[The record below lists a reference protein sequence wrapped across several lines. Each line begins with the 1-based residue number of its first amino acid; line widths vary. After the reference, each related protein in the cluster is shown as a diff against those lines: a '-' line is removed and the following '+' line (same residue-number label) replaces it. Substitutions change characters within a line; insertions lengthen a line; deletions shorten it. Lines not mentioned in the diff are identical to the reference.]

1 MPIALRIKNLSVV
14 LGLLAFSANTANS
27 MTFTDSTLTAVGD
40 TAVAEILP
48 DDPVLVAMDSLW
60 ADERLHWQNFSGDT
74 VCQNVYNYPCGF
86 IPEYSDSLIMARL
99 ENLNKATPLNLDFNR
114 YVKGFISLYVDR
126 KRDLT
131 SRIMGLSELYYPM
144 FEEKL
149 DQFDIPLELK
159 HLAVVESALNAT
171 ARSRVGAS
179 GLWQFMYN
187 TGRMYGLEV
196 DSYVDDR
203 SDPYKSTI
211 AACRYMR
218 YLYGIYGDWNMVLAA
233 YNSGPGN
240 VNKAIRRS
248 GGKRDY
254 WEIRDY
260 LPRETRS
267 YVPAF
272 IAVNYV
278 MNYAAEHN
286 IYAAAPEFLYAEVD
300 TINVCNKTTFD
311 QISHFT
317 GVSTA
322 QLELLNPSLKRNL
335 IPESARC
342 RSLYLPTTAIGMF
355 LANEDSLYEYNME
368 IPQAVDGIVERDVVS
383 TYTVRSGDV
392 LGLIAQRNGVGITE
406 LRAWNNIRG
415 NKIYPGQKL
424 EIRKTIKTKVDEDEK
439 APVTAQK
446 SASATEKKS
455 QPTASGTKSDGKNL
469 VDQKYHTVQSGDT
482 LWDIA
487 KMYPGISVN
496 DIKAANSNINYNRL
510 KLGQKIKIPAS

>member
-1 MPIALRIKNLSVV
+1 MPLGIHIKQLSVL
-14 LGLLAFSANTANS
+14 LGFIAFSANATHAFS
-27 MTFTDSTLTAVGD
+27 LTDSTKTTVGD
-40 TAVAEILP
+40 TLVVEIFP

-60 ADERLHWQNFSGDT
+60 ADERLHWQNFDGDT
-74 VCQNVYNYPCGF
+74 ICQNIYNYPCGF
-86 IPEYSDSLIMARL
+86 IPEYNDSILMSRL
-99 ENLNKATPLNLDFNR
+99 EILNNATPLDLEYNR

-126 KRDLT
+126 KRELT
-131 SRIMGLSELYYPM
+131 SRILGLAELYYPL

-179 GLWQFMYN
+179 GLWQFMYA
-187 TGRMYGLEV
+187 TGRIYGLEV
-196 DSYVDDR
+196 DSYIDDR
-203 SDPYKSTI
+203 SDAYKSTI

-254 WEIRDY
+254 WGIRDF

-286 IYAAAPEFLYAEVD
+286 IYAAKPEFLYAQVD
-300 TINVCNKTTFD
+300 TIQVCRKATFD
-311 QISHFT
+311 QIAHFT
-317 GVSTA
+317 GLTVS
-322 QLELLNPSLKRNL
+322 QIELLNPSLKRNF
-335 IPESARC
+335 IPESPKC
-342 RSLYLPTTAIGMF
+342 RSLYLPVEAIGMF
-355 LANEDSLYEYNME
+355 LANEDSLYHYNE
-368 IPQAVDGIVERDVVS
+368 EVPQPVDGFVVEDVVNY
-383 TYTVRSGDV
+383 YTVKNGDV
-392 LGLIAQRNGVGITE
+392 LGVIAQRNGVGVSD
-406 LRAWNNIRG
+406 LRTWNNIRG
-415 NKIYPGQKL
+415 NTIHPGQKL
-424 EIRKTIKTKVDEDEK
+424 EIRKTVKTQAEGEASVEK
-439 APVTAQK
+439 SNPAVTK
-446 SASATEKKS
+446 
-455 QPTASGTKSDGKNL
+455 PITASTNGTKSDESNP
-469 VDQKYHTVQSGDT
+469 VDQRFHTVQSGDT

-487 KMYPGISVN
+487 KMYPGITVN
-496 DIKAANSNINYNRL
+496 DIKSANSDLNYNHL
-510 KLGQKIKIPAS
+510 KPGQKIKIPPTS

>member
-1 MPIALRIKNLSVV
+1 MPLGIHIKQISIL
-14 LGLLAFSANTANS
+14 LGFIAFSANAIYATAIS
-27 MTFTDSTLTAVGD
+27 DSTKVTLGD
-40 TAVAEILP
+40 TLVAEIFP
-48 DDPVLVAMDSLW
+48 DDPVLVAMDMMW
-60 ADERLHWQNFSGDT
+60 ADERLHWQNFNSDT
-74 VCQNVYNYPCGF
+74 VCQNIYNYPSGF
-86 IPEYSDSLIMARL
+86 IPEYNDSLLMSRL
-99 ENLNKATPLNLDFNR
+99 EILNQATPLDLEYNR
-114 YVKGFISLYVDR
+114 YVKGFIALYVDR

-131 SRIMGLSELYYPM
+131 SRVLGLAELYYPL

-196 DSYVDDR
+196 DNYVDDR
-203 SDPYKSTI
+203 SDAYKSTI

-254 WEIRDY
+254 WGIRDF

-286 IYAAAPEFLYAEVD
+286 IYAAQPEFLYAQID
-300 TINVCNKTTFD
+300 TIQVCQKATFD
-311 QISHFT
+311 QIAHFT
-317 GVSTA
+317 GMTIE
-322 QLELLNPSLKRNL
+322 QLELLNPSLKRNI
-335 IPESARC
+335 IPESAKC
-342 RSLYLPTTAIGMF
+342 RAIYLPVEAVGLF
-355 LANEDSLYEYNME
+355 LANEDSLYRYNE
-368 IPQAVDGIVERDVVS
+368 DAPQAIDGVVVEDIVNY
-383 TYTVRSGDV
+383 YTVKRGDV
-392 LGLIAQRNGVGITE
+392 LGVIAQRNGVGVSD

-415 NKIYPGQKL
+415 NTIHPGQKL
-424 EIRKTIKTKVDEDEK
+424 AIRKTVTST
-439 APVTAQK
+439 VTAA
-446 SASATEKKS
+446 ASKEKPAAAAAK
-455 QPTASGTKSDGKNL
+455 QLTASINGTKTDDNP
-469 VDQKYHTVQSGDT
+469 VDQKFHTVQSGDT

-496 DIKAANSNINYNRL
+496 DIKSANSDLNYNRL
-510 KLGQKIKIPAS
+510 KPGQKIKIPPTS

>member
-1 MPIALRIKNLSVV
+1 MHFGVCRNILAVLIGFTAL
-14 LGLLAFSANTANS
+14 SANAANNQNH
-27 MTFTDSTLTAVGD
+27 TDSILTAPGD
-40 TAVAEILP
+40 TVLVEIYS
-48 DDPVLVAMDSLW
+48 DDPILAALDSLW
-60 ADERLHWQNFSGDT
+60 ADERLNWQNFDDNIE
-74 VCQNVYNYPCGF
+74 CQNIYAFPSDL
-86 IPEYSDSLIMARL
+86 IPEYSDSIIMARL
-99 ENLNKATPLNLDFNR
+99 ETLNKATPLNLDYNR
-114 YVKGFISLYVDR
+114 YVKSYISVYVDR
-126 KRDLT
+126 RRELT
-131 SRIMGLSELYYPM
+131 SRVLGLAELYYPL

-171 ARSRVGAS
+171 AKSRVGAS

-187 TGRMYGLEV
+187 TGRIYGLEV
-196 DSYVDDR
+196 DSYVDYR

-218 YLYGIYGDWNMVLAA
+218 YLYKMYGDWNMVLAA

-286 IYAAAPEFLYAEVD
+286 IYPVTPEFLYSEID
-300 TINVCNKTTFD
+300 TIHVCKETTFD

-317 GVSTA
+317 GVSIP
-322 QLELLNPSLKRNL
+322 QLELLNPCFKRNI
-335 IPESARC
+335 IPESQRC
-342 RSLYLPTTAIGMF
+342 HTVYLPVEAAGLF
-355 LANEDSLYEYNME
+355 LANEDSLYKFQQPL
-368 IPQAVDGIVERDVVS
+368 PQAVDGIIEKDVVS
-383 TYTVRSGDV
+383 TYTVRRGDV
-392 LGLIAQRNGVGITE
+392 LGLIAERNGVGLSD

-415 NKIYPGQKL
+415 NNIYPGQKL
-424 EIRKTIKTKVDEDEK
+424 EIRKTVSTKVGEETTAEK
-439 APVTAQK
+439 PKAEEIKNITA
-446 SASATEKKS
+446 ST
-455 QPTASGTKSDGKNL
+455 SGTKSDENSIEN
-469 VDQKYHTVQSGDT
+469 QKYHTVQSGDT

-496 DIKAANSNINYNRL
+496 DIKSANSNINYSRL
-510 KLGQKIKIPAS
+510 KPGQKIKIPPSS

>member
-1 MPIALRIKNLSVV
+1 MPLGIHIKQLSVLLGFIAL
-14 LGLLAFSANTANS
+14 SANAIYATAIS
-27 MTFTDSTLTAVGD
+27 DSTKTPSSDTLAV
-40 TAVAEILP
+40 EIYP
-48 DDPVLVAMDSLW
+48 DDPVLLAMDMLW
-60 ADERLHWQNFSGDT
+60 ADERLHWQNFESDT
-74 VCQNVYNYPCGF
+74 VCKNIYNFPAGY
-86 IPEYSDSLIMARL
+86 IPQYSDSVIMSRL
-99 ENLNKATPLNLDFNR
+99 EKLNQATPLELEYNR
-114 YVKGFISLYVDR
+114 HVKGFISLYVDR
-126 KRDLT
+126 RRDLT
-131 SRIMGLSELYYPM
+131 ARVLGLAELYYPL

-159 HLAVVESALNAT
+159 HLAVVESALNAS

-196 DSYVDDR
+196 DNYVDDR
-203 SDPYKSTI
+203 SDAYKSTI
-211 AACRYMR
+211 AACRYMS

-254 WEIRDY
+254 WAIWDY

-286 IYAAAPEFLYAEVD
+286 IYAVQPEFLYAEID
-300 TINVCNKTTFD
+300 TIEVCKRATFD

-317 GVSTA
+317 GVSVA
-322 QLELLNPSLKRNL
+322 QLEVLNPSLKRN
-335 IPESARC
+335 IVPASDKC
-342 RSLYLPTTAIGMF
+342 RVIYLPVEAIGLF
-355 LANEDSLYEYNME
+355 LANEDSLYQYNLDV
-368 IPQAVDGIVERDVVS
+368 PQAVDGLVVEEVVKY
-383 TYTVRSGDV
+383 YTVKRGDV
-392 LGLIAQRNGVGITE
+392 LGSIAQRNGVGLSD

-415 NKIYPGQKL
+415 NTIHPGQKL
-424 EIRKTIKTKVDEDEK
+424 TIKKTVKTPVSAAAKPTTTPAATKQ
-439 APVTAQK
+439 A
-446 SASATEKKS
+446 
-455 QPTASGTKSDGKNL
+455 TASTNGTKTDKNNS
-469 VDQKYHTVQSGDT
+469 VDQKFHVVQSGDT

-496 DIKAANSNINYNRL
+496 DIKSANSDLNYNRL
-510 KLGQKIKIPAS
+510 KPGQKIKIPPTS

>member
-1 MPIALRIKNLSVV
+1 MN
-14 LGLLAFSANTANS
+14 
-27 MTFTDSTLTAVGD
+27 
-40 TAVAEILP
+40 E
-48 DDPVLVAMDSLW
+48 
-60 ADERLHWQNFSGDT
+60 
-74 VCQNVYNYPCGF
+74 
-86 IPEYSDSLIMARL
+86 
-99 ENLNKATPLNLDFNR
+99 ATPLNLDYNR

-126 KRDLT
+126 RRDLT
-131 SRIMGLSELYYPM
+131 SRVLGLAELYYPM

-187 TGRMYGLEV
+187 TGRIYGLEV

-254 WEIRDY
+254 WGIRDY

-286 IYAAAPEFLYAEVD
+286 IYAVKPEFLYAQVD
-300 TINVCNKTTFD
+300 TIQVCKKATFD
-311 QISHFT
+311 QIAHFT
-317 GVSTA
+317 GMTIDE
-322 QLELLNPSLKRNL
+322 LELLNPSLKRNI
-335 IPESARC
+335 IPQSARC
-342 RSLYLPTTAIGMF
+342 RTLYLPVEAVGLF
-355 LANEDSLYEYNME
+355 LANEDSLYNFNEAA
-368 IPQAVDGIVERDVVS
+368 PQPVDGFVVEDIINH
-383 TYTVRSGDV
+383 YTVRRGDV
-392 LGLIAQRNGVGITE
+392 LGLIAQRNGVGVSD

-415 NKIYPGQKL
+415 NTIHPGQKL
-424 EIRKTIKTKVDEDEK
+424 VIKKTIKTKVGEETLAEK
-439 APVTAQK
+439 PKPTVKKQD
-446 SASATEKKS
+446 SAATN
-455 QPTASGTKSDGKNL
+455 GTKSDGNSP

-487 KMYPGISVN
+487 KMYPGITVN
-496 DIKAANSNINYNRL
+496 DIKTANSNLNYNRL
-510 KLGQKIKIPAS
+510 KPGQKIKIPPSS